1 MTQPI
6 GAQVIIQD
14 LTIGTCIRTKYKDAS
29 KKIPTYTAGKII
41 KIKPRAKTVVVEYWT
56 CRGNKRN
63 EHSLP
68 FFTEVELLDVS
79 SVVYGPEKYGNAIL

>member
-1 MTQPI
+1 MQ
-6 GAQVIIQD
+6 IQS
-14 LTIGTCIRTKYKDAS
+14 LSVGTVVRTKYKDAS
-29 KKIPTYTAGKII
+29 KAVPTYTSGKII

-63 EHSLP
+63 ECSLP
-68 FFTEVELLDVS
+68 FFTEVELLEVS